1 MAAAN
6 VWMAESHIQPVTMET
21 VMLPNIWSSSEDGT
35 SDGSVETTE
44 SITSVNAWY
53 QFLRVWYHD

>member
-1 MAAAN
+1 
-6 VWMAESHIQPVTMET
+6 MET

-35 SDGSVETTE
+35 SDGSVGTTE